1 MVVRF
6 PCKICNKTVS
16 YGSDSI
22 QCDKC
27 DIWVHRQC
35 NGLNKQTFEYLKKD
49 KSNWFC
55 MVCTKEF
62 LPFFN
67 LDDKNLILTVKGK
80 KMKFTNVAEKR
91 VSNKTKVLDRIN
103 LRTRCED
110 NNITKYFQSDELRNL
125 PQPSCI
131 EKEYLKAFHLNIS
144 SLPYH
149 CSELHSLLSNCRINF
164 DIIGI
169 TESRLKRNQKAL
181 QNIDIPNY
189 NIEHCPTEGPNG
201 GALIYVKNDII
212 YKVRNDLKIYQSEK
226 LESVFIEII
235 KSNNRNIIVGCV
247 YRHPS
252 MEVNEFNSLFLN
264 TLSENLLSEKNK
276 EIVLLGDFNID
287 LLKYEKDHNISDFLD
302 QMYSASLVPHITF
315 PTRVTS
321 LKNSNR

>member
-1 MVVRF
+1 
-6 PCKICNKTVS
+6 
-16 YGSDSI
+16 
-22 QCDKC
+22 
-27 DIWVHRQC
+27 
-35 NGLNKQTFEYLKKD
+35 
-49 KSNWFC
+49 
-55 MVCTKEF
+55 
-62 LPFFN
+62 
-67 LDDKNLILTVKGK
+67 
-80 KMKFTNVAEKR
+80 MKFTNAAEKR
-91 VSNKTKVLDRIN
+91 ISNKTKLLDQIN
-103 LRTRCED
+103 LITRCED
-110 NNITKYFQSDELRNL
+110 NNITKYLQSDELRNL
-125 PQPSCI
+125 LQPSCI
-131 EKEYLKAFHLNIS
+131 EKECLKAFHLNIS
-144 SLPYH
+144 SLPYD
-149 CSELHSLLSNCRINF
+149 CSELHRLLNNCRINF

-181 QNIDIPNY
+181 QNIDILNY
-189 NIEHCPTEGPNG
+189 NTEHCPTERTNG
-201 GALIYVKNDII
+201 GPLIYVKNDMI
-212 YKVRNDLKIYQSEK
+212 YKVRNNLKIYQSEK
-226 LESVFIEII
+226 LESVFIKII